1 MNFCEFF
8 GPAGFASP
16 DDVEMLD
23 LCQQGYANADL
34 LKYNDLSKGMLSP
47 KKAADD
53 EEQMREFWRQWHK
66 MMNRGAAG

>member
-1 MNFCEFF
+1 
-8 GPAGFASP
+8 
-16 DDVEMLD
+16 
-23 LCQQGYANADL
+23 
-34 LKYNDLSKGMLSP
+34 MLSP